1 MNMVGATRTGRYGPV
16 VPRPGSTWITVLDE
30 GTAGVRVAVKDLLDV
45 AGCPTTAGCRA
56 VALRAAPAATDAAC
70 LAGLRT
76 EVAAGRASIAGKA
89 NLHELADGISGV
101 NPWFGTP
108 VNPRDPERVP
118 GGSSSGSAAAVGHG
132 QADVAIGTDTGGS
145 VRIPAACCGLTGL
158 KTTTGRIPLE
168 GVWPLAPSL
177 DTVGP
182 LAADMAGLITAMAL
196 LEPGFAPGP
205 APHGPVARLRPL
217 GVDGHPL
224 RAAPWI
230 DEAIDAALK
239 ASGWEVVEVPVPGWI
254 DAARAALRI
263 MGAEAAALH
272 GALARAHPDEIGE
285 DVRANL
291 THAAGVGGQALAQS
305 RTLAVRWRARM
316 ERDLLAH
323 HVALA
328 LPVLDDVA
336 PRLDGDLAGGLTTR
350 WTTPVNLA
358 GLPAL
363 ALPVPLGPSAPHQ
376 PGPALPGSLQLIGP
390 AGGEEALLALGAV
403 LEAAVA
409 TL

>member
-1 MNMVGATRTGRYGPV
+1 
-16 VPRPGSTWITVLDE
+16 VLDE
-30 GTAGVRVAVKDLLDV
+30 GTTGLRVAVKDLVDV

-56 VALRAAPAATDAAC
+56 VALRAAPAGADAAC

-76 EVAAGRASIAGKA
+76 EVAAGRAVIAGKA

-108 VNPRDPERVP
+108 VNPRDAERVP

-132 QADVAIGTDTGGS
+132 QADVAIGTDTAGS
-145 VRIPAACCGLTGL
+145 VRIPAACCGLAGL
-158 KTTTGRIPLE
+158 KTTTGRIPLD

-182 LAADMAGLITAMAL
+182 LAADVGGLVTAMAL

-205 APHGPVARLRPL
+205 APPGPVARLRPL
-217 GVDGHPL
+217 GPDGRPL
-224 RAAPWI
+224 RPAPWI
-230 DEAIDAALK
+230 DEAIDAALV
-239 ASGWEVVEVPVPGWI
+239 AAGLEVVELAVPGWL
-254 DAARAALRI
+254 DAVQAALRI
-263 MGAEAAALH
+263 IGAEGAALH
-272 GALARAHPDEIGE
+272 GPLARDHPDQVGD

-305 RTLAVRWRARM
+305 RSLALRWRARI

-336 PRLDGDLAGGLTTR
+336 PRLDGDVAGGLTTA
-350 WTTPVNLA
+350 WTAPVNLA

-363 ALPVPLGPSAPHQ
+363 ALPVPLGPAAPT
-376 PGPALPGSLQLIGP
+376 PRGPAVPGSLQLIGP

-403 LEAAVA
+403 IEAAVA